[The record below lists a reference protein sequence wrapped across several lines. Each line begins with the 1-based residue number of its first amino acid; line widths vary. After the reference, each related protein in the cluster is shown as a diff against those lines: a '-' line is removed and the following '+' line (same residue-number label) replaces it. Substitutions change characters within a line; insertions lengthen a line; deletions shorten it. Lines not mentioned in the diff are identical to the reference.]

1 MRAALVVLLVA
12 IVGRAA
18 ASHRTNINHGWG
30 RRRCVVNPPPSTS
43 MKHST
48 QLSSSAVMSSLMM
61 LGRNNNS
68 LARTSSALDK
78 AVILSLLR
86 GGSTST
92 EQRDD
97 DDDDDDD
104 LILNRDSGTDGMT
117 NDDEEE
123 ELQKQQQRQEEEY
136 IKLTKYHNEQHL
148 LYQLRSTYLLEVL
161 SSRGIPNLPT
171 LSSISTSD
179 TNKPSIIIDW
189 DCALSTNDE
198 PRSCLYSFDA
208 QPYTKVI
215 APSGTNAW
223 ISLSALN
230 RLRRTDATKVEP
242 MWHSQYS
249 ILYSWFNEQSQYC
262 ILQHVGIKGFIISS
276 ILLDGMN
283 GLVLR
288 SLLLLSS
295 ITVLI
300 ILQPIIE
307 FMVSRILVST
317 TFWSQWTLWSRIL
330 RAGFP
335 LKLLLIQMLWKG
347 IVSGFTH
354 VESTVREYIVDM
366 ECEILEECVPITVGV
381 GIDDDDDEEVD
392 EGGHQHDINNNND
405 DNEYDDEDDEY

>member
-1 MRAALVVLLVA
+1 
-12 IVGRAA
+12 
-18 ASHRTNINHGWG
+18 
-30 RRRCVVNPPPSTS
+30 
-43 MKHST
+43 
-48 QLSSSAVMSSLMM
+48 
-61 LGRNNNS
+61 
-68 LARTSSALDK
+68 
-78 AVILSLLR
+78 
-86 GGSTST
+86 
-92 EQRDD
+92 
-97 DDDDDDD
+97 
-104 LILNRDSGTDGMT
+104 MT
-117 NDDEEE
+117 NDDDDEVR
-123 ELQKQQQRQEEEY
+123 QKQQREEEY
-136 IKLTKYHNEQHL
+136 TKLTKYHNEQHL

-189 DCALSTNDE
+189 DCALSTTDE

-215 APSGTNAW
+215 APLGSDAW

-230 RLRRTDATKVEP
+230 RLRRTDASKVEP

-249 ILYSWFNEQSQYC
+249 ILHSWFSEQSQYC

-276 ILLDGMN
+276 VLLDGMN

-288 SLLLLSS
+288 TLLLLSS

-307 FMVSRILVST
+307 YVVCRILVST
-317 TFWSQWTLWSRIL
+317 TFWSQWTMWSRIL

-347 IVSGFTH
+347 IVSGFAH
-354 VESTVREYIVDM
+354 VESNS
-366 ECEILEECVPITVGV
+366 
-381 GIDDDDDEEVD
+381 
-392 EGGHQHDINNNND
+392 GGRD
-405 DNEYDDEDDEY
+405 

>member
-1 MRAALVVLLVA
+1 V
-12 IVGRAA
+12 
-18 ASHRTNINHGWG
+18 
-30 RRRCVVNPPPSTS
+30 
-43 MKHST
+43 
-48 QLSSSAVMSSLMM
+48 
-61 LGRNNNS
+61 
-68 LARTSSALDK
+68 
-78 AVILSLLR
+78 
-86 GGSTST
+86 
-92 EQRDD
+92 
-97 DDDDDDD
+97 
-104 LILNRDSGTDGMT
+104 T
-117 NDDEEE
+117 NDDDEE
-123 ELQKQQQRQEEEY
+123 KQQQQQEEEY

-179 TNKPSIIIDW
+179 TNKPPTIIDW

-215 APSGTNAW
+215 APLGSDAW

-230 RLRRTDATKVEP
+230 RLRRTDASKVEP

-249 ILYSWFNEQSQYC
+249 ILNSWFSETSQYC

-276 ILLDGMN
+276 ILLDGWN

-288 SLLLLSS
+288 TLLLLSS

-300 ILQPIIE
+300 IMQPIIE
-307 FMVSRILVST
+307 YVVSRVLVST
-317 TFWSQWTLWSRIL
+317 TFWSQWTMWSRIL

-335 LKLLLIQMLWKG
+335 LKLLLIQMIWKG
-347 IVSGFTH
+347 IMSGFTH

-381 GIDDDDDEEVD
+381 GIDDDEEEED
-392 EGGHQHDINNNND
+392 EGGRQHDNNNNNND
-405 DNEYDDEDDEY
+405 NEYDEEEDEY

>member
-1 MRAALVVLLVA
+1 VVLLVA
-12 IVGRAA
+12 TVGRAA
-18 ASHRTNINHGWG
+18 ASHRTNTKHHGWG
-30 RRRCVVNPPPSTS
+30 RWRYVVNPSPPSTVIN
-43 MKHST
+43 HSS
-48 QLSSSAVMSSLMM
+48 LSSLTVMSS
-61 LGRNNNS
+61 RRNS
-68 LARTSSALDK
+68 LTRARSSLDN

-92 EQRDD
+92 DQRDD
-97 DDDDDDD
+97 DDDNF
-104 LILNRDSGTDGMT
+104 ILNHDSGADVT
-117 NDDEEE
+117 NDDDEE
-123 ELQKQQQRQEEEY
+123 KQQQQQEEEY

-179 TNKPSIIIDW
+179 TNKPPTIIDW

-215 APSGTNAW
+215 APLGSDAW

-230 RLRRTDATKVEP
+230 RLRRTDASKVEP

-249 ILYSWFNEQSQYC
+249 ILNSWFSETSQYC

-276 ILLDGMN
+276 ILLDGWN

-288 SLLLLSS
+288 TLLLLSS

-300 ILQPIIE
+300 IMQPIIE
-307 FMVSRILVST
+307 YVVSRVLVST
-317 TFWSQWTLWSRIL
+317 TFWSQWTMWSRIL

-335 LKLLLIQMLWKG
+335 LKLLLIQMIWKG
-347 IVSGFTH
+347 IMSGFTH

-381 GIDDDDDEEVD
+381 GIDDDEEEED
-392 EGGHQHDINNNND
+392 EGGRQHDNNNNNND
-405 DNEYDDEDDEY
+405 NEYDEEEDEY